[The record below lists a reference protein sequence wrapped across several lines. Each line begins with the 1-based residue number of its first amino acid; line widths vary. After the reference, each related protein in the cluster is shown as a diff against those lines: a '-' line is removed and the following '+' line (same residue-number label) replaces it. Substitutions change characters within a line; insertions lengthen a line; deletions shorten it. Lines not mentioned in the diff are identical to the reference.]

1 MKATFILHV
10 LFVLSF
16 STTQAQ
22 LKKSP
27 DYETAKTEAKKEN
40 KDILIVLTGSEW
52 CKPCVKMKK
61 NVFENQE
68 FISYANEHFVIFEV
82 NLGRIWD
89 MDSNLYKDY
98 AFFKEKYQ
106 SNALPTL
113 IVLDSNEIRKAVI
126 SEKLTSFE
134 STMDKLKQLE

>member
-27 DYETAKTEAKKEN
+27 DYETAKAEAKKEN

-82 NLGRIWD
+82 NLGRHWD
-89 MDSNLYKDY
+89 MDSKLYKDY

>member
-1 MKATFILHV
+1 MNQPFTLCILV
-10 LFVLSF
+10 ILFFGTSH
-16 STTQAQ
+16 AQ

-27 DYETAKTEAKKEN
+27 DYETARAEAKANN
-40 KDILIVLTGSEW
+40 KDIMIVLTGSEW

-68 FISYANEHFVIFEV
+68 FIDYATERFVIFEV
-82 NLGRIWD
+82 NLGRHWD
-89 MDSNLYKDY
+89 MDSKVYQNYSYFKD
-98 AFFKEKYQ
+98 KYQ

-113 IVLDSNEIRKAVI
+113 IILGSDETKKAVI

-134 STMDKLKQLE
+134 KTMERLKQIK

>member
-1 MKATFILHV
+1 MRPIFILHV
-10 LFVLSF
+10 LSILFF
-16 STTQAQ
+16 STIQAQ

-68 FISYANEHFVIFEV
+68 FISYVNKHFVIFEV
-82 NLGRIWD
+82 NLGRHWD
-89 MDSNLYKDY
+89 MDSKLYKDY

-113 IVLDSNEIRKAVI
+113 IVLDSNEVKKAVI

-134 STMDKLKQLE
+134 STMHKLKQLE

>member
-27 DYETAKTEAKKEN
+27 DYETAKTEAKKKN

-82 NLGRIWD
+82 NLGRHWD
-89 MDSNLYKDY
+89 MDSKLYKDY

-113 IVLDSNEIRKAVI
+113 IVLDSNEVRKAVI

>member
-27 DYETAKTEAKKEN
+27 DYETAKAEAKKEN

-82 NLGRIWD
+82 NLGRHWD
-89 MDSNLYKDY
+89 MDSKLYKDY

-113 IVLDSNEIRKAVI
+113 IVLDSNEVRKAVI

>member
-82 NLGRIWD
+82 NLGRHWD
-89 MDSNLYKDY
+89 MDSKLYKDY

-113 IVLDSNEIRKAVI
+113 IVLDSNEVRKAVI

>member
-1 MKATFILHV
+1 MRPIFILHV
-10 LFVLSF
+10 LSILFF
-16 STTQAQ
+16 STIQAQ

-52 CKPCVKMKK
+52 CKPCIKMKK

-68 FISYANEHFVIFEV
+68 FEDYANEHFVIFEV
-82 NLGRIWD
+82 NLGRHWD
-89 MDSNLYKDY
+89 MDSKLYKDY

-113 IVLDSNEIRKAVI
+113 IVLDSNEVKKAVI
-126 SEKLTSFE
+126 SEKLASFE
-134 STMDKLKQLE
+134 STMHKLKQLE